1 MDAVAPQRI
10 ILGSASAPRRLV
22 LSVVAPAFE
31 VRRAD
36 IDERSVQAPDVMTL
50 PVAIAKAKAA
60 HLLPS
65 AGVDGVLVTADQ
77 VVVNAAGELRHKPT
91 CEADVI
97 RWLDE
102 YAGSTVRLISAVV
115 VTDLSSGRSS
125 DGVDVCTV
133 RFHCSARGGGAAV
146 AAPAPALNLVE
157 LPWANAAACA
167 LAAILDEKAMEGA
180 MPPGGLVAAADC
192 AGAIALEHP
201 ALARHIKSIDG
212 SPDSAMGLPLALLS
226 TCLGNLGWGA
236 LAVPGLPR
244 H

>member
-1 MDAVAPQRI
+1 MDVAAPQRI

-31 VRRAD
+31 VLRAD
-36 IDERSVQAPDVMTL
+36 IDERSVLAPDVMTL
-50 PVAIAKAKAA
+50 PIAIAKAKAA

-65 AGVDGVLVTADQ
+65 AGIEGVLVTADQ
-77 VVVNAAGELRHKPT
+77 IVVNAAGELRHKPT
-91 CEADVI
+91 CASDVI

-102 YAGSTVRLISAVV
+102 YAGSTARLISAVV

-125 DGVDVCTV
+125 EGVDVCTV

-146 AAPAPALNLVE
+146 AMPAPALNLAE
-157 LPWANAAACA
+157 LPWANAAARTLA
-167 LAAILDEKAMEGA
+167 LVLDEKAMVGG
-180 MPPGGLVAAADC
+180 MPAGGLISAADC

-201 ALARHIKSIDG
+201 AMARHIAGIDG
-212 SPDSAMGLPLALLS
+212 SPDSAMGLPLAVLS
-226 TCLGNLGWGA
+226 ACLGNLGWGA
-236 LAVPGLPR
+236 LAVPGPPR

>member
-22 LSVVAPAFE
+22 LSVVAPTFE

-36 IDERSVQAPDVMTL
+36 IDERSVQALDVMPL

-65 AGVDGVLVTADQ
+65 VGIKGVLVTADQ
-77 VVVNAAGELRHKPT
+77 IVVNAAGELRHKPT
-91 CEADVI
+91 SEADVI

-102 YAGSTVRLISAVV
+102 YAGSTVRLVSAVV

-133 RFHCSARGGGAAV
+133 RFHCSARGCGAAV
-146 AAPAPALNLVE
+146 ATPAPALNLVE
-157 LPWANAAACA
+157 LPWTNTAARV
-167 LAAILDEKAMEGA
+167 LAAILDEKAIEGA
-180 MPPGGLVAAADC
+180 MPAGGLVSAADC
-192 AGAIALEHP
+192 AGAIVLEHP
-201 ALARHIKSIDG
+201 ALARHIVSIDG
-212 SPDSAMGLPLALLS
+212 GPDSAMGLPLALLS
-226 TCLGNLGWGA
+226 TCLRNLGLGA
-236 LAVPGLPR
+236 LAVPGPP
-244 H
+244 HH